1 MGLPTAAPLVSKE
14 YAGIILHVT
23 IFAVNAQTHIQCLR
37 WALRAFLSIAVSD
50 LLKRDISKR
59 YKYFFHIYPSN

>member
-1 MGLPTAAPLVSKE
+1 MSKSGSANRSAIGFEGIRRHYPSRNNLCGKCSNTYSVLEMGIE
-14 YAGIILHVT
+14 
-23 IFAVNAQTHIQCLR
+23 
-37 WALRAFLSIAVSD
+37 SIAVSD